1 MAQELGRISRPSAEQ
16 YQGLRKLLLVPLV
29 YYGPPAQA
37 VEGVAALQNYWDQ
50 MQVQVASLEAALGG
64 LHHVYHESLVFGGQ
78 EGLEHLSQIDQ
89 RSHLFVQSKCEA
101 GAVLQP
107 TEDAEGLAEALDLQ
121 RCLMMPFNS
130 NKVALRIQEWFTE
143 SNRGRYEHIA
153 QQIDSTL
160 EENQVGLLLVSE
172 RHQIQFPSDIEVFYV
187 SPPALDEFR
196 RWFQNWLA
204 QQQPQTWAA
213 EAEVEDSEGAGEG
226 PEQEETT

>member
-1 MAQELGRISRPSAEQ
+1 
-16 YQGLRKLLLVPLV
+16 
-29 YYGPPAQA
+29 
-37 VEGVAALQNYWDQ
+37 
-50 MQVQVASLEAALGG
+50 
-64 LHHVYHESLVFGGQ
+64 
-78 EGLEHLSQIDQ
+78 
-89 RSHLFVQSKCEA
+89 
-101 GAVLQP
+101 
-107 TEDAEGLAEALDLQ
+107 
-121 RCLMMPFNS
+121 
-130 NKVALRIQEWFTE
+130 
-143 SNRGRYEHIA
+143 
-153 QQIDSTL
+153 L